1 MLTWES
7 YFERVIDLRS
17 EFHLA
22 ATAIDGWAQ
31 SQDALDRYTNDE
43 LENLRHM
50 FRQTP
55 GEENENATSG
65 WVFSD
70 NERIMHYL
78 DEVRATVPQRVS
90 AVRSRLLQ
98 HEYVLHVAI
107 FESFM
112 KALHREVLRAAP
124 TLLRADRKIDLGRL
138 VSQGHEALIRAEIER
153 EVQSLDRETP
163 EKKSNYFR
171 DRLKINWFDGKIVGS
186 LDRVIRLRNTIL
198 HENPDQIVGE
208 VDHTLLS
215 IVTTAVTFA
224 SIAGAAVLYP
234 AACSLPANITEAE
247 VTKFVART

>member
-1 MLTWES
+1 
-7 YFERVIDLRS
+7 
-17 EFHLA
+17 
-22 ATAIDGWAQ
+22 
-31 SQDALDRYTNDE
+31 
-43 LENLRHM
+43 M

-171 DRLKINWFDGKIVGS
+171 DRLKINWFDGEIVGS

-198 HENPDQIVGE
+198 HENP
-208 VDHTLLS
+208 
-215 IVTTAVTFA
+215 
-224 SIAGAAVLYP
+224 
-234 AACSLPANITEAE
+234 
-247 VTKFVART
+247 